1 MKRIL
6 ILVCILQL
14 AYLANSQ
21 DTIRLKHHNYTA
33 VYSKSLHYPV
43 IDDWWI
49 TRSKVN
55 DKRLPRKDQFQKD
68 PLLPV
73 ETDVLEDYHH
83 SGYDRGHMSPA
94 IDNETQ
100 GDLVLTECFYL
111 SNMIPQPHSLNAGD
125 WKSLE
130 TRSDDLAQ
138 QYDSIHVWAGGI
150 GSIKKIGK
158 ITVPKYCWK
167 VIYIARTK
175 EYEAY
180 LFDNIDVAPTGIH
193 SHMLDIDDLSKLT
206 GIKIHK

>member
-1 MKRIL
+1 MR
-6 ILVCILQL
+6 
-14 AYLANSQ
+14 NSF
-21 DTIRLKHHNYTA
+21 LGSSFK
-33 VYSKSLHYPV
+33 
-43 IDDWWI
+43 
-49 TRSKVN
+49 
-55 DKRLPRKDQFQKD
+55 
-68 PLLPV
+68 
-73 ETDVLEDYHH
+73 
-83 SGYDRGHMSPA
+83 
-94 IDNETQ
+94 
-100 GDLVLTECFYL
+100 
-111 SNMIPQPHSLNAGD
+111 PHSLNAGD

-167 VIYIARTK
+167 VIYIVRTK